1 LPSTLHETVG
11 MEAYLRLFLIST
23 LVGSQLS
30 ASIPGRFIP
39 GRKVSVPIEQGAGWV
54 SETVWTPLGDKN
66 QLLLPGIGGPNFQ
79 PIASSLYRLS
89 YSGFCRQKS
98 ISECNSGTAQK
109 LLFAVNTTIEFKNF
123 INYIRQC
130 RHISHSE
137 HTLQNAII
145 VSHSCY
151 NF

>member
-1 LPSTLHETVG
+1 
-11 MEAYLRLFLIST
+11 MEAYLRLLFTST

-30 ASIPGRFIP
+30 ASLPGRFIP
-39 GRKVSVPIEQGAGWV
+39 GRKASVPTEQGAGLV
-54 SETVWTPLGDKN
+54 SETVWTPLGDKI
-66 QLLLPGIGGPNFQ
+66 QLLLPGTGGPIFQ

-89 YSGFCRQKS
+89 YSGFCRQNS

-109 LLFAVNTTIEFKNF
+109 WLFAVNTTIEFKI

-145 VSHSCY
+145 VSRSCY
-151 NF
+151 NL